1 MLDLRTTDQRLLMVR
16 RDPPAKAYSPRAEN
30 RTMVELRRQQLKEN
44 PETWFVWQEG
54 AKNRSYERKALWLL
68 LNLRQGEKFSKQD
81 SPYQTRLVRDN
92 NNTFTIY
99 VRYIAKENPEPVV
112 APVTPTDYTVVES

>member
-1 MLDLRTTDQRLLMVR
+1 MLDSRTTDQRLLMVR
-16 RDPPAKAYSPRAEN
+16 RDPPVRAYRPQTKN

-68 LNLRQGEKFSKQD
+68 LNMRQGEKFSKKD
-81 SPYQTRLVRDN
+81 SPYQTRLVQDDN
-92 NNTFTIY
+92 GTFTIF
-99 VRYIAKENPEPVV
+99 VRYVAKENPEQVV
-112 APVTPTDYTVVES
+112 ASVSPINYTVVE